1 VLGTGSSAEPTNQ
14 RSASQHVCPFHNISA
29 DGAVAGR
36 RPLCC
41 GAFSACC
48 LRYPGFRLRAEADL
62 WLARYLGGGP
72 GSVAALIF
80 WTDARLPCKEKQLG
94 MRLLV
99 HCPSVVLTFLSF
111 YVFVALS
118 VLLGFEAW
126 SSLRG
131 TRFFAG
137 AFHEGILWSWLVY

>member
-1 VLGTGSSAEPTNQ
+1 
-14 RSASQHVCPFHNISA
+14 
-29 DGAVAGR
+29 
-36 RPLCC
+36 
-41 GAFSACC
+41 
-48 LRYPGFRLRAEADL
+48 
-62 WLARYLGGGP
+62 
-72 GSVAALIF
+72 
-80 WTDARLPCKEKQLG
+80 

-131 TRFFAG
+131 TRFFAS